1 MILPSFPCPKGWDK
15 QGQSKNG
22 LLTWWLWS
30 CLITAI
36 YSVSWVH
43 TYFCLSPLL
52 CLRAKWD
59 FCWCLRASLVAQTV
73 KNPLQCRR
81 PGLIPGLGNPLEKG
95 TGYPLQYSCVENPM
109 DTVWR
114 DTVRRIAKSQTQLS
128 EFHIL
133 VPPPKSVV
141 TEEGLFL
148 TGLFLPNFSA
158 KVEEQ

>member
-1 MILPSFPCPKGWDK
+1 M
-15 QGQSKNG
+15 
-22 LLTWWLWS
+22 
-30 CLITAI
+30 
-36 YSVSWVH
+36 
-43 TYFCLSPLL
+43 
-52 CLRAKWD
+52 
-59 FCWCLRASLVAQTV
+59 
-73 KNPLQCRR
+73 
-81 PGLIPGLGNPLEKG
+81 IPGLGNPLEKG
-95 TGYPLQYSCVENPM
+95 TGYPLKYSCVENPM

-114 DTVRRIAKSQTQLS
+114 DTVRRIEKSQTQLS